1 MHEESLLMTKKPAKR
16 NVTNTVA
23 PVVKKNEG
31 EIVLFIGLTP
41 KVKAV
46 CPSCKKS
53 VGKGMMRFYSNELY
67 CSKSCAVTAIEKDK
81 ETNS

>member
-1 MHEESLLMTKKPAKR
+1 MTKKPARR
-16 NVTNTVA
+16 NVTNTHA

-41 KVKAV
+41 TVKTT
-46 CPSCKKS
+46 CPLCKKS
-53 VGKGMMRFYSNELY
+53 VGKGMMRLYSNELY
-67 CSKSCAVTAIEKDK
+67 CSKSCAVAAIEKDK